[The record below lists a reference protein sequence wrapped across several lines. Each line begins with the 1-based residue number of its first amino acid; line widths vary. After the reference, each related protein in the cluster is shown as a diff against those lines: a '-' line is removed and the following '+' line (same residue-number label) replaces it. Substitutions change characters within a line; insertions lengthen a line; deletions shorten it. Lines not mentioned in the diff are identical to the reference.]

1 MSPAIY
7 FYLFAIGVTLG
18 FILTLPQDLRLLR
31 PAQMLLFPTLLCC
44 ICRAWVKFGPS
55 FSDKAL
61 SGVILLAALIGLA
74 LTVAPNL
81 IWLFRTLT
89 QRTAFRLQ
97 GGRYIDEDVHLQ
109 PIRNL
114 VEAEKYEEACRR
126 LETLL
131 KAYRADFPSLHLLVQ
146 LYHQLK
152 KNKRAEQCLL
162 FMIRAASTD
171 EERLAASRLYHQ
183 LTTA

>member
-1 MSPAIY
+1 MNPAIY
-7 FYLFAIGVTLG
+7 FYLLAIGVVVG
-18 FILTLPQDLRLLR
+18 FAFTWPQDLRLLR
-31 PAQMLLFPTLLCC
+31 PAQMLLFPVLLCC

-61 SGVILLAALIGLA
+61 SGIILLATLIGLV
-74 LTVAPNL
+74 LTIAPNL
-81 IWLFRTLT
+81 IWLFRVLT
-89 QRTAFRLQ
+89 QRTVFRLE
-97 GGRYIDEDVHLQ
+97 GRYIDEEMHLQ

-114 VEAEKYEEACRR
+114 VEAEKYEEACSR

-131 KAYRADFPSLHLLVQ
+131 RSYRADFPSLHLLVQ

-162 FMIRAASTD
+162 FMMRAATTD
-171 EERLAASRLYHQ
+171 EERLATSRLYHQ

>member
-1 MSPAIY
+1 MNAAIY
-7 FYLFAIGVTLG
+7 FYLLASGVVVGFAVTW
-18 FILTLPQDLRLLR
+18 PQDLRLLR
-31 PAQMLLFPTLLCC
+31 PAQMLLFPVLLCC
-44 ICRAWVKFGPS
+44 VCRAWVKFGPS
-55 FSDKAL
+55 FADKAL
-61 SGVILLAALIGLA
+61 SGIILLAALIGLV
-74 LTVAPNL
+74 LTIAPNL
-81 IWLFRTLT
+81 IWLFRVLT
-89 QRTAFRLQ
+89 QRTVFRLE
-97 GGRYIDEDVHLQ
+97 GRYIDEDVHLQ

-131 KAYRADFPSLHLLVQ
+131 RGYRADFPSLHLLVQ

-162 FMIRAASTD
+162 FMMRAASTD
-171 EERLAASRLYHQ
+171 EERLATSRLYHQ

>member
-7 FYLFAIGVTLG
+7 FYLLVIGVAVG
-18 FILTLPQDLRLLR
+18 FVATLPQDLRLLR
-31 PAQMLLFPTLLCC
+31 PAQMFLFPTLFCC
-44 ICRAWVKFGPS
+44 ICRAWNKFGPS
-55 FSDKAL
+55 FADKAL
-61 SGVILLAALIGLA
+61 SGVILLAALIGLV
-74 LTVAPNL
+74 LTIAPNL

-89 QRTAFRLQ
+89 QQTAFRFD

-109 PIRNL
+109 PIRNF
-114 VEAEKYEEACRR
+114 VEAERYEEACRR

-152 KNKRAEQCLL
+152 KNKRAEQCLV
-162 FMIRAASTD
+162 FMMRAASTD
-171 EERLAASRLYHQ
+171 EERLAMSRLYHQ

>member
-1 MSPAIY
+1 M
-7 FYLFAIGVTLG
+7 AIGVAIG
-18 FILTLPQDLRLLR
+18 FVATLPRELRLLR
-31 PAQMLLFPTLLCC
+31 PAQMLLFPLLLCC
-44 ICRAWVKFGPS
+44 ICRGWVKFGPA
-55 FSDKAL
+55 FADKAL
-61 SGVILLAALIGLA
+61 SGVILLAAIIGVV
-74 LTVAPNL
+74 LTIAPNL
-81 IWLFRTLT
+81 IWLFRALT
-89 QRTAFRLQ
+89 QRTAFRLD
-97 GGRYIDEDVHLQ
+97 GRYLDEDKHLQ

-131 KAYRADFPSLHLLVQ
+131 KGHRADFHSLHLLVQ

-162 FMIRAASTD
+162 FMMRAASTD
-171 EERLAASRLYHQ
+171 EERLATSRLYHQ